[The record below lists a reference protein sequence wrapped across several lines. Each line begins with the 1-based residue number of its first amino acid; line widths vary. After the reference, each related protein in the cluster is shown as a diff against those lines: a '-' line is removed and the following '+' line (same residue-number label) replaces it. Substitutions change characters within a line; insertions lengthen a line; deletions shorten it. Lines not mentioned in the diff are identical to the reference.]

1 MRKGIRIAALLLAVL
16 CCLPF
21 AGCGS
26 VSAKVK
32 ADRVA
37 TRVVA
42 TAGGVDIYY
51 DELYY
56 LAMNR
61 IRERREEL
69 GEGALE
75 SAGEREALA
84 AFVRENLMSKT
95 HALISVG
102 YDYGIDL
109 TKGDIA
115 DEVQSEM
122 DDILKNTFGDDRK
135 AYIRSL
141 NEDYLT
147 DRYVRQYIGAEEF
160 LATEI
165 ILAMLEKGEIDDSEE
180 TANRVIRSDD
190 MIRTVQVFLD
200 KSDAANTRELAESI
214 HAEIA
219 AAEND
224 DARYDAMRR
233 AIAGKYNDDFA
244 DVGNGYYFL
253 RGEMDTAYEKAAFKL
268 ANYEVSGVVETEDGY
283 YIIMRLPKSEEYIT
297 SHYQELK
304 EKSYIVQLNQKVDE
318 RFAGM
323 HLEMTKFGASL
334 DVCSLPSLDAG
345 GRDGTPVWLI
355 VVISVAGVALVGG
368 VVYLIRKKTGKGA
381 AKKKK

>member
-26 VSAKVK
+26 ASAKVK

-141 NEDYLT
+141 NGDYLT

-180 TANRVIRSDD
+180 TANRVIHSDEI
-190 MIRTVQVFLD
+190 IRTVQVFLD

-214 HAEIA
+214 RAEIA
-219 AAEND
+219 AAESD

>member
-26 VSAKVK
+26 ASAKVK

-141 NEDYLT
+141 NGDYLT

-283 YIIMRLPKSEEYIT
+283 YIIMRLPKSEEYLT

>member
-1 MRKGIRIAALLLAVL
+1 MKKGIRIAALLLAVL

-26 VSAKVK
+26 ASAKVK
-32 ADRVA
+32 ADLIA

-42 TAGGVDIYY
+42 TAGDVDIYY

-61 IRERREEL
+61 IRERKAEL
-69 GEGALE
+69 GVSAME
-75 SAGEREALA
+75 STEEREALA
-84 AFVRENLMSKT
+84 VFVRENLLGKT
-95 HALISVG
+95 HALISLG
-102 YDYGIDL
+102 YDYGIDI

-115 DEVQSEM
+115 DEVQAQM
-122 DDILKNTFGDDRK
+122 DDILKDTFGDDRS
-135 AYIRSL
+135 AYIKSL

-147 DRYVRQYIGAEEF
+147 DRYVRQYIGVENY
-160 LATEI
+160 LSTEI

-180 TANRVIRSDD
+180 TADRVIHSDD

-214 HAEIA
+214 RAEIA

-244 DVGNGYYFL
+244 DMGNGYYFL
-253 RGEMDTAYEKAAFKL
+253 RGEMDVAYEEAAFKL

-283 YIIMRLPKSEEYIT
+283 YIIMRLPKSDEYIT

-304 EKSYIVQLNQKVDE
+304 EKSYTVQLNRKVDE
-318 RFAGM
+318 RFAEM
-323 HLEMTKFGASL
+323 SLEMTEFGASL
-334 DVCSLPSLDAG
+334 DVYDLPEFDAG

-368 VVYLIRKKTGKGA
+368 AVYLIRKKTGKGA

>member
-26 VSAKVK
+26 ASAKVK

-61 IRERREEL
+61 IRERKAEL
-69 GEGALE
+69 GEGAME

-84 AFVRENLMSKT
+84 AFVRENLLGKT

-180 TANRVIRSDD
+180 TANRVIHSDEI
-190 MIRTVQVFLD
+190 IRTVQVFLD

>member
-180 TANRVIRSDD
+180 TANRVIHSDEI
-190 MIRTVQVFLD
+190 IRTVQVFLD

>member
-1 MRKGIRIAALLLAVL
+1 MKKRIRMAALLLAVL

-26 VSAKVK
+26 ASAKVK

-37 TRVVA
+37 TKVVA

-61 IRERREEL
+61 IRERKAEL
-69 GEGALE
+69 GEGAME

-84 AFVRENLMSKT
+84 AFVRENLLGKT
-95 HALISVG
+95 HALISLG
-102 YDYGIDL
+102 YDYGIDI
-109 TKGDIA
+109 TEGDIA
-115 DEVQSEM
+115 DEVQAEM
-122 DDILKNTFGDDRK
+122 DDILKDTFGNDRS
-135 AYIRSL
+135 AYIKSL

-147 DRYVRQYIGAEEF
+147 DRYVRQYIGAENY
-160 LATEI
+160 LSTEI
-165 ILAMLEKGEIDDSEE
+165 ILAMLKKGEIDDSEE

-200 KSDAANTRELAESI
+200 KSDSANTRELAESI
-214 HAEIA
+214 RAEIA
-219 AAEND
+219 AAESD

-244 DVGNGYYFL
+244 DMGNGYYFL
-253 RGEMDTAYEKAAFKL
+253 RGEMDAAYEDAAFKL

-283 YIIMRLPKSEEYIT
+283 YIIMRLPKSEEYLT

-304 EKSYIVQLNQKVDE
+304 EKSYTVQLNQKVVE

-323 HLEMTKFGASL
+323 RLEMTKFGASL
-334 DVCSLPSLDAG
+334 DVCNLPAINAG
-345 GRDGTPVWLI
+345 GRDGMPVWLI
-355 VVISVAGVALVGG
+355 AVIGAAGAALVGG
-368 VVYLIRKKTGKGA
+368 AVYLIRKKTGKGA
-381 AKKKK
+381 AKRK

>member
-26 VSAKVK
+26 ASAKVK

-122 DDILKNTFGDDRK
+122 DDILKNMFGDDRK

-141 NEDYLT
+141 NGDYLT
-147 DRYVRQYIGAEEF
+147 DRYMRQYIGAEEF

-200 KSDAANTRELAESI
+200 KSDSANTRELAESI
-214 HAEIA
+214 RAEIA
-219 AAEND
+219 AAESD

-244 DVGNGYYFL
+244 DVGNGNYFL
-253 RGEMDTAYEKAAFKL
+253 RGEMDAAYEKAAFKL
-268 ANYEVSGVVETEDGY
+268 ANYEVSGVVETGNGY

-304 EKSYIVQLNQKVDE
+304 EKSYFVQLNQKVDE

-368 VVYLIRKKTGKGA
+368 VVYLIRKKTGNGA

>member
-141 NEDYLT
+141 NGDYLT

-180 TANRVIRSDD
+180 TANRVIHSDEI
-190 MIRTVQVFLD
+190 IRTVQVFLD

>member
-26 VSAKVK
+26 ASAKVK

-141 NEDYLT
+141 NGDYLT

-165 ILAMLEKGEIDDSEE
+165 ILAMLEKGEIDDLEE

-214 HAEIA
+214 RAEIA
-219 AAEND
+219 AAESD

-253 RGEMDTAYEKAAFKL
+253 RGEMDAAYEKAAFKL
-268 ANYEVSGVVETEDGY
+268 ANYEVSGVVETGNGY

>member
-141 NEDYLT
+141 NGDYLT
-147 DRYVRQYIGAEEF
+147 DRYVRQYIGA
-160 LATEI
+160 
-165 ILAMLEKGEIDDSEE
+165 
-180 TANRVIRSDD
+180 
-190 MIRTVQVFLD
+190 
-200 KSDAANTRELAESI
+200 
-214 HAEIA
+214 
-219 AAEND
+219 
-224 DARYDAMRR
+224 
-233 AIAGKYNDDFA
+233 
-244 DVGNGYYFL
+244 
-253 RGEMDTAYEKAAFKL
+253 
-268 ANYEVSGVVETEDGY
+268 
-283 YIIMRLPKSEEYIT
+283 
-297 SHYQELK
+297 
-304 EKSYIVQLNQKVDE
+304 
-318 RFAGM
+318 
-323 HLEMTKFGASL
+323 
-334 DVCSLPSLDAG
+334 
-345 GRDGTPVWLI
+345 
-355 VVISVAGVALVGG
+355 
-368 VVYLIRKKTGKGA
+368 
-381 AKKKK
+381 

>member
-61 IRERREEL
+61 IRERKAEL
-69 GEGALE
+69 GEGAME

-180 TANRVIRSDD
+180 TANRVIHSDEI
-190 MIRTVQVFLD
+190 IRTVQVFLD